1 MAGSVIPKD
10 KLTGYQRWSIG
21 SLDDPGPA
29 SHTQSPTAAESST
42 IAPPSPHPGQS
53 EAQTTP
59 PMPLPEE
66 LEHMREE
73 ARASGYSVGYKE
85 GLEAGQQAMAA
96 TVAETTAHFSELLGN
111 LQVSLAHID
120 QHVADQVL
128 NVALEVAAQVLRG
141 AIDTR
146 PEFLLP
152 VIREALGALPLH
164 HAHVVMRMNPA
175 DSPLIREQIGEQ
187 LSQTGTQIVDD
198 TSITPGGCLLVAG
211 SSEVDATIETR
222 WRRVL
227 ESIGADPSAWM
238 NRP

>member
-21 SLDDPGPA
+21 SLDDARLSSHAQTPA
-29 SHTQSPTAAESST
+29 ATESSAIT
-42 IAPPSPHPGQS
+42 PPSPHPGHIEQPT
-53 EAQTTP
+53 AQLLPTP
-59 PMPLPEE
+59 DE
-66 LEHMREE
+66 LERIREE
-73 ARASGYSVGYKE
+73 ARASGHSLGYRE
-85 GLEAGQQAMAA
+85 GVEAGQQAMAT
-96 TVAETTAHFSELLGN
+96 TVAETTAHFAELLGN

-146 PEFLLP
+146 PELLLP

-164 HAHVVMRMNPA
+164 HAHVVLRLNPA
-175 DSPLIREQIGEQ
+175 DSSSIREQIGEQ

-198 TSITPGGCLLVAG
+198 TEITPGGCLLVAG
-211 SSEVDATIETR
+211 ASEVDATIETR

-227 ESIGADPSAWM
+227 ESIGADPAAWM

>member
-21 SLDDPGPA
+21 SLDDTRPK
-29 SHTQSPTAAESST
+29 SHTPQPEAAESS
-42 IAPPSPHPGQS
+42 A
-53 EAQTTP
+53 TTP
-59 PMPLPEE
+59 PYPNPAHLEQQATQFLPTPDE
-66 LEHMREE
+66 LERIREE
-73 ARASGYSVGYKE
+73 ARASGHSLGYRE
-85 GLEAGQQAMAA
+85 GVEAGQQAMAT
-96 TVAETTAHFSELLGN
+96 TVAETTAHFAELLGN
-111 LQVSLAHID
+111 LQTSLAHLD

-141 AIDTR
+141 VIDTR

-164 HAHVVMRMNPA
+164 HAHVVIRMNPA
-175 DSPLIREQIGEQ
+175 DSSLIREQIGEQ

-198 TSITPGGCLLVAG
+198 TEITPGGCLLVAG
-211 SSEVDATIETR
+211 ASEVDATIETR